1 MLHAGKDVPR
11 RCRKLIQ
18 LDEIKLTEAK
28 QMFNSIRFKLIL
40 VLGLALMATDAS
52 AGRRGV
58 RVDSDT
64 SWTQFA
70 IGSAGC
76 PGTTAG
82 ATAANTLVQRLGF
95 TFSGRAN
102 TAYLV
107 NDYCQVALAGT
118 LTTANYFQPDERDLA
133 RLFGDNPNAI
143 AGIRYSILDNADLF
157 SATGF
162 QWGFYTFP
170 TGVTVVGLYGLQ
182 TLTLDNTSS
191 ISSSVWNGQN
201 GYSGQYFCFQN
212 GAYIGSWNALTDT
225 NNACLHAL
233 GVVFVNGF
241 E

>member
-1 MLHAGKDVPR
+1 MS
-11 RCRKLIQ
+11 
-18 LDEIKLTEAK
+18 
-28 QMFNSIRFKLIL
+28 NSIGFKLIL
-40 VLGLALMATDAS
+40 GLGLTLIAADAC
-52 AGRRGV
+52 ADRRSI

-64 SWTQFA
+64 SWTQYA
-70 IGSAGC
+70 IGSANC

-82 ATAANTLVQRLGF
+82 ATSANTLVQRLDLGF

-118 LTTANYFQPDERDLA
+118 LTTTNYFQPDERDLA
-133 RLFGDNPNAI
+133 RLFSDDPNAI
-143 AGIRYSILDNADLF
+143 AGIRYSLLDQADLF

-170 TGVTVVGLYGLQ
+170 TGVTVVALYGLASV
-182 TLTLDNTSS
+182 TLDSTSY
-191 ISSSVWNGQN
+191 INGGVWNGQN

-212 GAYIGSWNALTDT
+212 GGYIGSWNALTDA

>member
-1 MLHAGKDVPR
+1 VA
-11 RCRKLIQ
+11 
-18 LDEIKLTEAK
+18 
-28 QMFNSIRFKLIL
+28 
-40 VLGLALMATDAS
+40 
-52 AGRRGV
+52 
-58 RVDSDT
+58 
-64 SWTQFA
+64 
-70 IGSAGC
+70 
-76 PGTTAG
+76 
-82 ATAANTLVQRLGF
+82 AANTLVQRLGF

-170 TGVTVVGLYGLQ
+170 TGVTVVGLYGFQ
-182 TLTLDNTSS
+182 TLTLDNTSY
-191 ISSSVWNGQN
+191 ISGAVWNGQS

-212 GAYIGSWNALTDT
+212 NAYIGSWIALTDR
-225 NNACLHAL
+225 NSACLHAL
-233 GVVFVNGF
+233 GVLFVSGF

>member
-1 MLHAGKDVPR
+1 MS
-11 RCRKLIQ
+11 
-18 LDEIKLTEAK
+18 
-28 QMFNSIRFKLIL
+28 NSIRFKLIL
-40 VLGLALMATDAS
+40 GLGLTLIATDAV
-52 AGRRGV
+52 AGQRGV
-58 RVDSDT
+58 RVDS
-64 SWTQFA
+64 SSNWTLFA

-82 ATAANTLVQRLGF
+82 GAAANTLVQRLGF

-107 NDYCQVALAGT
+107 KDYCEVALPGT

-143 AGIRYSILDNADLF
+143 AGIRYSLLDNVDLF

-170 TGVTVVGLYGLQ
+170 TGVTVVGLYGLVGV
-182 TLTLDNTSS
+182 TLDNTSS

-212 GAYIGSWNALTDT
+212 GGYIGSWIALTDRNST
-225 NNACLHAL
+225 CLHAL
-233 GVVFVNGF
+233 GVLFVNGF

>member
-1 MLHAGKDVPR
+1 MS
-11 RCRKLIQ
+11 
-18 LDEIKLTEAK
+18 
-28 QMFNSIRFKLIL
+28 NSIGFKLVL
-40 VLGLALMATDAS
+40 RLGLALIATDAYP
-52 AGRRGV
+52 AGRAI

-64 SWTQFA
+64 SWTQYA

-76 PGTTAG
+76 PGTAAG
-82 ATAANTLVQRLGF
+82 ATAANTLVTRLGF

-133 RLFGDNPNAI
+133 RLFGDDPNAI
-143 AGIRYSILDNADLF
+143 GGIRYSLLDQANVS

-170 TGVTVVGLYGLQ
+170 TGVTVVALYGLQ
-182 TLTLDNTSS
+182 SLTLDSTSY
-191 ISSSVWNGQN
+191 ITPGVWSGTN

-212 GAYIGSWNALTDT
+212 GAYIGSWLALTDT

>member
-1 MLHAGKDVPR
+1 MSER
-11 RCRKLIQ
+11 RIQ
-18 LDEIKLTEAK
+18 LILT
-28 QMFNSIRFKLIL
+28 L
-40 VLGLALMATDAS
+40 VLALIAADAV
-52 AGRRGV
+52 ADRRTI
-58 RVDSDT
+58 RIDNSSD
-64 SWTQFA
+64 WTQFA

-107 NDYCQVALAGT
+107 NDYCQVALPGT

-143 AGIRYSILDNADLF
+143 AGIRYSLLDNAALF

-170 TGVTVVGLYGLQ
+170 TGVTVVGLYGLEAI
-182 TLTLDNTSS
+182 TLDNTSS

-212 GAYIGSWNALTDT
+212 GAYIGSWNTLTDI